1 MQRRKMLFTC
11 KAHNSEFVCRQ
22 KLVVSTHKLQKNVPE
37 NADKPANCKI
47 TLKPRPRQ
55 RRKMLFLCKAHDSEF
70 SCRQKNSHA
79 LIAEKTCL
87 TAKQVRCRR
96 LFDRLAVQLQTRL
109 KHAYKPPVHF
119 VAQRKFALISVP
131 STSDAHFL
139 ASVLHGNTL
148 FVYSLSPFSA
158 SVVSASPF

>member
-1 MQRRKMLFTC
+1 MQTSLQTAKFTLKPRPRQRRKMLFPC

-47 TLKPRPRQ
+47 TLKPRPMQ
-55 RRKMLFLCKAHDSEF
+55 RRKMLFLCKAHNSEF

-96 LFDRLAVQLQTRL
+96 LFDRLAVAIANQTKTRLQTACTFCCTTQVCL
-109 KHAYKPPVHF
+109 DICAVDF
-119 VAQRKFALISVP
+119 
-131 STSDAHFL
+131 
-139 ASVLHGNTL
+139 
-148 FVYSLSPFSA
+148 
-158 SVVSASPF
+158 